1 MMLFKMMLFKMFC
14 SGIDTLSGAAL
25 LRCCYSIW
33 RCTSQVL
40 LFYLALHFSGI
51 AVLSDTPLSFIFH
64 AGKAGKKKPDALK
77 TSGP

>member
-33 RCTSQVL
+33 RCTSQVS
-40 LFYLALHFSGI
+40 LFYQMLPCHSFSMQGRQERKNRM
-51 AVLSDTPLSFIFH
+51 P
-64 AGKAGKKKPDALK
+64 
-77 TSGP
+77 